1 MFYAYHV
8 DAQARTYKID
18 VVLEQILIS
27 LSDSLLALHHLSYSA
42 CVYDDK
48 SYM

>member
-1 MFYAYHV
+1 MFYAYRV
-8 DAQARTYKID
+8 DTQARAYKTD
-18 VVLEQILIS
+18 LVLEQILIS

-48 SYM
+48 SYI